1 MNDVNKK
8 KAGWKQ
14 KLVHEM
20 VEYWINFVYLAL
32 FFGVFISYRRLIMAE
47 YQISYQHY
55 GIVVIKALVLAKV
68 IMIGDVLRL
77 GRRLEDK
84 PLIFVTLYKT
94 VVFTLWVLLFNVL
107 EDAIRGILHGIG
119 LAGGFDEL
127 ISKGTDELLAGCLV
141 VFFAFIPFF
150 AFKELGR
157 LLGEGKIS
165 ELFFRG
171 KSAPESDLSECKK
184 ESGI

>member
-8 KAGWKQ
+8 KARWKQ

-20 VEYWINFVYLAL
+20 IEYWINFVYLTL
-32 FFGVFISYRRLIMAE
+32 FFGVFTSYRRLIMAE

-84 PLIFVTLYKT
+84 PLIFPTLYKSA
-94 VVFTLWVLLFNVL
+94 VFSIWVAVFNVL
-107 EDAIRGILHGIG
+107 EDAIKGLLHGRG
-119 LAGGFDEL
+119 LAGGIDEL
-127 ISKGTDELLAGCLV
+127 ISKGNDELLAGFLII
-141 VFFAFIPFF
+141 FFAFVPFF

-157 LLGEGKIS
+157 VLGEGKIRD
-165 ELFFRG
+165 LFFG
-171 KSAPESDLSECKK
+171 GIPATESDLSGCKK
-184 ESGI
+184 D